1 MEDLKN
7 LTELPISSQ
16 EFIKNG
22 WKLIKKYRDEEYHYY
37 ALIRCIKCKDEK
49 IVNYYNFIE
58 RGFRKCPKCRY
69 YDLIGQ
75 TIGTCKIL
83 DVDHID
89 HIIRETGKRS
99 QYRVFYK
106 VQCIN
111 CGRVYTKLYN
121 KTNWLKQKECTYCN
135 SAFTSHKLNRT
146 LSYYK
151 CNAKA
156 RNLDWNLTNT
166 EFYNLITGQ
175 CTYCGKLANIENEEY
190 NGIDRVDS
198 NLPYIKDNCVPC
210 CTMCNTMKLNYS
222 TSEFTNHIQLIYN
235 HFINKGSTTI
245 ETLSSKKREQS
256 TIQANGIGN
265 EENPKKD

>member
-1 MEDLKN
+1 M
-7 LTELPISSQ
+7 
-16 EFIKNG
+16 
-22 WKLIKKYRDEEYHYY
+22 
-37 ALIRCIKCKDEK
+37 
-49 IVNYYNFIE
+49 
-58 RGFRKCPKCRY
+58 
-69 YDLIGQ
+69 
-75 TIGTCKIL
+75 
-83 DVDHID
+83 
-89 HIIRETGKRS
+89 
-99 QYRVFYK
+99 
-106 VQCIN
+106 
-111 CGRVYTKLYN
+111 YTKLYN

-198 NLPYIKDNCVPC
+198 NLPYIKDNCVSC

-245 ETLSSKKREQS
+245 ETLSSKKRE
-256 TIQANGIGN
+256 
-265 EENPKKD
+265 